1 MGRGARAAA
10 ATWVAVCSIAMK
22 RRILLTFLMVSM
34 AGFAADLRTEVLA
47 AEDAWIA
54 GIKAKDAQALGRVL
68 ADDLVYVHSGGV
80 VDTKAQYI
88 AKVTSGK
95 QVYKG
100 VEQFRMKIRGEGAV
114 AVAQYWARMRGI
126 NAAGDFDDKLV
137 VAHIWVKTGGVWRM
151 AYHQTTKVPEIP
163 Q

>member
-1 MGRGARAAA
+1 MICRLLTSALLLAAA
-10 ATWVAVCSIAMK
+10 AFAQD
-22 RRILLTFLMVSM
+22 LTSQIQ
-34 AGFAADLRTEVLA
+34 A
-47 AEDAWIA
+47 AENAWIGA
-54 GIKAKDAQALGRVL
+54 IKAKDAAALGRVL
-68 ADDLVYVHSGGV
+68 ADDLIYVHSGGV
-80 VDTKAQYI
+80 VDSKAQYI

-100 VEQFRMKIRGEGAV
+100 VDQFKVKIRAEGAV

-126 NAAGDFDDKLV
+126 NATGDFDDKLV
-137 VAHIWVKTGGVWRM
+137 VAHIWVKSPAGWRL

>member
-1 MGRGARAAA
+1 MIRRLLAFALLFAAA
-10 ATWVAVCSIAMK
+10 A
-22 RRILLTFLMVSM
+22 
-34 AGFAADLRTEVLA
+34 FAQDLSGPIQA
-47 AEDAWIA
+47 AENAWIA
-54 GIKAKDAQALGRVL
+54 AIMAKDSAALGRVL
-68 ADDLVYVHSGGV
+68 ADDLIYVHSGGV

-100 VEQFRMKIRGEGAV
+100 VDQFKMKISAEGSL

-137 VAHIWVKTGGVWRM
+137 VAHIWVKSPAGWRL

-163 Q
+163 K

>member
-1 MGRGARAAA
+1 M
-10 ATWVAVCSIAMK
+10 I
-22 RRILLTFLMVSM
+22 RRLFASAILLCAASL
-34 AGFAADLRTEVLA
+34 AADLQAEVQA
-47 AEDAWIA
+47 AENAWISA
-54 GIKAKDAQALGRVL
+54 IKAKDAAALGRVL
-68 ADDLVYVHSGGV
+68 ADDLIYVHSGGV
-80 VDTKAQYI
+80 VDSKAQYI

-100 VEQFRMKIRGEGAV
+100 VDQFKLKIRGEGSV
-114 AVAQYWARMRGI
+114 ATAQYWARMRGI

-163 Q
+163 K